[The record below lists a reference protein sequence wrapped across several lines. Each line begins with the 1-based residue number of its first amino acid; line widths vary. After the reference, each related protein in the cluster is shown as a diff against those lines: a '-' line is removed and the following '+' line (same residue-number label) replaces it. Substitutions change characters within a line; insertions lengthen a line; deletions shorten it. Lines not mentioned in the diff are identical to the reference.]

1 MSLLVP
7 RPLHD
12 AGWVP
17 EAGDDLSL
25 AGSGLHAWCLW
36 LQVALVLEVRN
47 GRETLGRARRG

>member
-17 EAGDDLSL
+17 EAGDNLSL